1 MCDNIF
7 RKGSVGLFQ
16 KHIPS
21 ICGKIELIPMR
32 ITIHFLNSEMFKK
45 IFFRAL
51 LCGYF

>member
-1 MCDNIF
+1 MCDNIS

-45 IFFRAL
+45 NFFRAL